1 MREHQRVELLT
12 YQLRRLAAQYL
23 PAVAQMRLDLIK
35 HFFYLPAPV
44 VERGEF
50 RGGRSGRVQQ
60 IGDQAVQ
67 RLGVGHSLE
76 AILDD
81 PHPDAIALMPPVGVT
96 GIDGA
101 PEGPTRP
108 RRLPRKQ

>member
-50 RGGRSGRVQQ
+50 RGGRSGRVHQ
-60 IGDQAVQ
+60 IGDQAVN
-67 RLGVGHSLE
+67 RL
-76 AILDD
+76 
-81 PHPDAIALMPPVGVT
+81 
-96 GIDGA
+96 
-101 PEGPTRP
+101 RP
-108 RRLPRKQ
+108 RPPPHAVLDRPPPAAPAPVAPRPGPGA